1 MQIVLMCVQRAGG
14 EREAASGGETE
25 KMTDMAGG
33 KEKSERQP
41 LRDCMVNPLPH
52 LSTPPPSL
60 CALPWL
66 PDRAPNAAS

>member
-1 MQIVLMCVQRAGG
+1 MQIVLMCIKEA
-14 EREAASGGETE
+14 ESKREECV
-25 KMTDMAGG
+25 TDMAGG
-33 KEKSERQP
+33 QGRSERQP

-66 PDRAPNAAS
+66 PDRAPDAAS